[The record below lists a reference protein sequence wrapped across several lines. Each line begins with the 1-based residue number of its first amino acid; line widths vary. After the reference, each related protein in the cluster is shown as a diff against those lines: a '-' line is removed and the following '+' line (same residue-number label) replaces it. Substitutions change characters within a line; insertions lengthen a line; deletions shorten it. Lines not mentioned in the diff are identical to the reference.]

1 MRVQP
6 LLYVLKTQAIS
17 ADALA
22 NLWEHQ
28 ENTSEVKRGDYI
40 YKELSKDQWTEVI
53 EKARNAENSG
63 LHLFLLRSLAN
74 EQTVSAGSLAAYKGE
89 VMNDLLDRR
98 LGSSSIGTI
107 STWVRQV
114 TGDQRDT
121 FYQWN
126 EAQGNWMIGWSQA
139 QSLRAALK

>member
-1 MRVQP
+1 MRD
-6 LLYVLKTQAIS
+6 YV
-17 ADALA
+17 
-22 NLWEHQ
+22 
-28 ENTSEVKRGDYI
+28 
-40 YKELSKDQWTEVI
+40 YKELSKDQWSQVL
-53 EKARNAENSG
+53 EKASKAENSD

-74 EQTVSAGSLAAYKGE
+74 QQTVSAGSLAAYKGE

-126 EAQGNWMIGWSQA
+126 EAQGNWMIGSSQA
-139 QSLRAALK
+139 KGLRAALK

>member
-1 MRVQP
+1 MSN
-6 LLYVLKTQAIS
+6 YV
-17 ADALA
+17 
-22 NLWEHQ
+22 
-28 ENTSEVKRGDYI
+28 
-40 YKELSKDQWTEVI
+40 YKELSKNQWTEVI

-107 STWVRQV
+107 STWVRQI

-126 EAQGNWMIGWSQA
+126 EAQGNWMIGWAQA

>member
-1 MRVQP
+1 MRD
-6 LLYVLKTQAIS
+6 YV
-17 ADALA
+17 
-22 NLWEHQ
+22 
-28 ENTSEVKRGDYI
+28 
-40 YKELSKDQWTEVI
+40 YKELSKDQWSQVL
-53 EKARNAENSG
+53 EKASKAENSD

-74 EQTVSAGSLAAYKGE
+74 QQTVSAGSLAAYKGE

-126 EAQGNWMIGWSQA
+126 EAQGNWMIGSSQA
-139 QSLRAALK
+139 KSLRAALK

>member
-1 MRVQP
+1 MRD
-6 LLYVLKTQAIS
+6 YV
-17 ADALA
+17 
-22 NLWEHQ
+22 
-28 ENTSEVKRGDYI
+28 
-40 YKELSKDQWTEVI
+40 YKELSKDQWSQVL
-53 EKARNAENSG
+53 EKASNAENSD
-63 LHLFLLRSLAN
+63 LHFFLLRSLAN
-74 EQTVSAGSLAAYKGE
+74 QQTVSAGSLAAYKGE

-126 EAQGNWMIGWSQA
+126 EVQGNWMIGSSQA
-139 QSLRAALK
+139 KSLRAALN

>member
-1 MRVQP
+1 MRD
-6 LLYVLKTQAIS
+6 YV
-17 ADALA
+17 
-22 NLWEHQ
+22 
-28 ENTSEVKRGDYI
+28 
-40 YKELSKDQWTEVI
+40 YKELSKDQWSQVL
-53 EKARNAENSG
+53 EKASKAENSD

-74 EQTVSAGSLAAYKGE
+74 QQTVSAGSLAAYKGE
-89 VMNDLLDRR
+89 VTNDLLDRR

-126 EAQGNWMIGWSQA
+126 EAQGNWMIGSSQA
-139 QSLRAALK
+139 KSLRAALK